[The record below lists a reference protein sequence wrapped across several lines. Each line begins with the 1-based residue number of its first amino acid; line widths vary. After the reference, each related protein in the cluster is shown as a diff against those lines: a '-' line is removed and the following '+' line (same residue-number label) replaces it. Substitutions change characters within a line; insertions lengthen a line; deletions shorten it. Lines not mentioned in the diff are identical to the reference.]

1 MGCGLSLLF
10 TVFNSPYPGA
20 TVRGFYSDRLYNPNK
35 AGGPTLNLRWQDAV
49 ITQAGIALVK
59 LHTGRLDYSAA
70 NDVMI
75 GRLEK
80 ILAGELTMTDID
92 KRYYTHEIRELERY
106 RAIGVEDGP
115 VPDEIKTE
123 VWNNAHTATLEDFQ
137 LKESDLLYTAD
148 ALEADK
154 AQQGREHMEYMRSMR

>member
-1 MGCGLSLLF
+1 MAFEHADGQRPFQRL
-10 TVFNSPYPGA
+10 GA
-20 TVRGFYSDRLYNPNK
+20 E
-35 AGGPTLNLRWQDAV
+35 
-49 ITQAGIALVK
+49 VK
-59 LHTGRLDYSAA
+59 LYTGRLDYSAA

-80 ILAGELTMTDID
+80 ILAGELTDID

-115 VPDEIKTE
+115 VPDEIKDE

-137 LKESDLLYTAD
+137 LKDDWRLFYTVEAD
-148 ALEADK
+148 AADIEWL
-154 AQQGREHMEYMRSMR
+154 GGEY